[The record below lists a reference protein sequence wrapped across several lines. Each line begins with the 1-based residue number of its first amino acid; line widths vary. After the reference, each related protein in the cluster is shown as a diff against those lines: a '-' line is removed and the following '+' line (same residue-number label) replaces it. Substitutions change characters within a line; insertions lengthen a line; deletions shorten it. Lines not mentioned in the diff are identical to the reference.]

1 MSQRKFH
8 MIGEHILQSLTREMD
23 DTERIYN
30 YKLLLKF
37 FENCIDKVNPSFL
50 KKYCAQIC
58 KE

>member
-1 MSQRKFH
+1 

-50 KKYCAQIC
+50 KKYCTQIC

>member
-1 MSQRKFH
+1 

-37 FENCIDKVNPSFL
+37 YEHPHITIIALTDG
-50 KKYCAQIC
+50 
-58 KE
+58 